1 VVHQYRQE
9 SLQRQG
15 WAADRY
21 ARDSAPVECGNNIR
35 YFGHGICLMGNERA
49 ILTVSE
55 LTRQIKF
62 TLESGFPRVWV
73 QGEISNFKQH
83 TSGHLYFT
91 LKDEG
96 AQLSAV
102 LWRSRALSLT
112 VSLKDGMKVIA
123 RGSITVYPPRGN
135 YQIDVEQVQPL
146 GIGELQV
153 AFERLKQK
161 LHAEGL
167 FALEHKKPIPE
178 YPERIG
184 IITSET
190 GAALQDIK
198 SVLSRRQ
205 PSLEVVLLPVR
216 VQGAGAAEEIAAAI
230 EQMNRYGKIDVLI
243 VGRGGGSL
251 EDLWAFNE
259 EIVARAIFASRIPVI
274 SAVGHEVDFSIADFV
289 ADLRAPTPSAA
300 AELVVRH
307 RNEILDNLRNLCY
320 TMSGCLNNQVVSVR
334 ERIASL
340 LAGYSFNRPRDLTR
354 EMSQRLDELDR
365 SLGTSF
371 SHLTQVT
378 RYRHEALV
386 RRLEALSPRGV
397 LRRGYAIVRKQG
409 RIVSSVQKLIP
420 NDKADIEF
428 HDGAAETRVEEI
440 RHS

>member
-1 VVHQYRQE
+1 MGRDVH
-9 SLQRQG
+9 LFP
-15 WAADRY
+15 
-21 ARDSAPVECGNNIR
+21 PVECGNNIR
-35 YFGHGICLMGNERA
+35 YFGAGICHMGNEKT

-62 TLESGFPRVWV
+62 SLETGFPRVWV

-102 LWRSRALSLT
+102 LWRSRAVSLT
-112 VSLKDGMKVIA
+112 VSLKDGMKVVA
-123 RGSITVYPPRGN
+123 RGPITVYPPRGN
-135 YQIDVEQVQPL
+135 YQIDVEQVQPI
-146 GIGELQV
+146 GIGELQI

-167 FALEHKKPIPE
+167 FAADHKKPIPE
-178 YPERIG
+178 YPGRIG

-198 SVLSRRQ
+198 SVLARRQ

-216 VQGAGAAEEIAAAI
+216 VQGGGAAEEIAAAI
-230 EQMNRYGKIDVLI
+230 EQMNRYREIDVLI

-259 EIVARAIFASRIPVI
+259 EVVARAIYASKIPVI

-300 AELVVRH
+300 AELAVHDRID
-307 RNEILDNLRNLCY
+307 ILDNLRNLCY
-320 TMSGCLNNQVVSVR
+320 TMSGSLNNQVVSAR
-334 ERIASL
+334 ERVASL

-365 SLGTSF
+365 NLGTSF
-371 SHLTQVT
+371 SHLAQVT
-378 RYRHEALV
+378 RHRHEALMH
-386 RRLEALSPRGV
+386 RLEALSPRGV
-397 LRRGYAIVRKQG
+397 LKRGYAIVRKERQ
-409 RIVSSVQKLIP
+409 IVDSARKLMQ
-420 NDKADIEF
+420 NDKAAVEF
-428 HDGAAETRVEEI
+428 HDGTAGIRVEEI
-440 RHS
+440 QRS